1 MRVNENLS
9 KNGIGV
15 EVSEFSLSD
24 LTAENIDFLRAKW
37 VEYGLIVFPKLP
49 LSHDEFKDFAL
60 SFGEFGDDP
69 FISSLPDY
77 PNIAEIKRS
86 AKEKATPFGGTWHS
100 DWSFMKKPPSAT
112 LLHSKII
119 PPVGGNTLFANTEKA
134 FAALPD
140 EMKDKLRNLKVI
152 HSAKIPYADDGFYAL
167 EKEER
172 SMKILPSKEAKATF
186 SHPMIKIHPE
196 TKKECL
202 FINPVY
208 AINIEDFSEDE
219 SQELLWELYEHMIQD
234 QFIYEHIWNENM
246 LIMWDNRT
254 VMHQATGGYDGY
266 DRLLHRITLAAL

>member
-100 DWSFMKKPPSAT
+100 DWSFMKRPPSAT

-208 AINIEDFSEDE
+208 TINIEGFSEDE
-219 SQELLWELYEHMIQD
+219 SQQLLWELYEHMIQD
-234 QFIYEHIWNENM
+234 QFIYEHVWNENM

>member
-24 LTAENIDFLRAKW
+24 LTAENIAFLRSKW

-49 LSHDEFKDFAL
+49 LSHDEFKNFAL
-60 SFGEFGDDP
+60 SFGDFGDDP
-69 FISSLPDY
+69 FISSLSDY

-86 AKEKATPFGGTWHS
+86 ANEKATPFGGTWHS
-100 DWSFMKKPPSAT
+100 DWSFMKRPPSAT

-208 AINIEDFSEDE
+208 TINIEGFSEDE
-219 SQELLWELYEHMIQD
+219 SQQLLWELYEHMIQD
-234 QFIYEHIWNENM
+234 QFVYEHVWNADM

-254 VMHQATGGYDGY
+254 VMHQATGGYDGF
-266 DRLLHRITLAAL
+266 DRLLHRITLAAV

>member
-1 MRVNENLS
+1 MRVSENLS

-15 EVSEFSLSD
+15 EVSDFSLAD
-24 LTAENIDFLRAKW
+24 LTEENISFLRSKW

-60 SFGEFGDDP
+60 SFGNFGDDP

-86 AKEKATPFGGTWHS
+86 ANEKATPFGGTWHS

-112 LLHSKII
+112 LLHSKVI
-119 PPVGGNTLFANTEKA
+119 PPIGGNTFFANTEKA
-134 FAALPD
+134 FSSLPE
-140 EMKDKLRNLKVI
+140 EMKNKLRSLKVI

-172 SMKILPSKEAKATF
+172 SMKILPSKEAKATY
-186 SHPMIKIHPE
+186 SHPMVKIHPE
-196 TKKECL
+196 TNKECL

-208 AINIEDFSEDE
+208 TINIEGFSEDE
-219 SQELLWELYEHMIQD
+219 SQQLLWELYEHMIQE
-234 QFIYEHIWNENM
+234 QFVYEHVWNEDM

-266 DRLLHRITLAAL
+266 DRLLHRITLAAV

>member
-119 PPVGGNTLFANTEKA
+119 PPVGGNTLFANTC
-134 FAALPD
+134 L
-140 EMKDKLRNLKVI
+140 LYT
-152 HSAKIPYADDGFYAL
+152 S
-167 EKEER
+167 
-172 SMKILPSKEAKATF
+172 PS
-186 SHPMIKIHPE
+186 PR
-196 TKKECL
+196 
-202 FINPVY
+202 
-208 AINIEDFSEDE
+208 D
-219 SQELLWELYEHMIQD
+219 
-234 QFIYEHIWNENM
+234 
-246 LIMWDNRT
+246 
-254 VMHQATGGYDGY
+254 
-266 DRLLHRITLAAL
+266 

>member
-1 MRVNENLS
+1 MRVSENLS

-15 EVSEFSLSD
+15 EVTDFSLAD
-24 LTAENIDFLRAKW
+24 LTEENISFLRSKW

-60 SFGEFGDDP
+60 SFGDFGDDP

-86 AKEKATPFGGTWHS
+86 ANEKATPFGGTWHS

-119 PPVGGNTLFANTEKA
+119 PPVGGNTLFANTERS
-134 FAALPD
+134 FAALPE
-140 EMKDKLRNLKVI
+140 EMKNKLRNLKVI

-186 SHPMIKIHPE
+186 SHPMVKIHPE
-196 TKKECL
+196 TNKECL

-208 AINIEDFSEDE
+208 TINVEGFSEDE
-219 SQELLWELYEHMIQD
+219 SQQLLWELYEHMIQD
-234 QFIYEHIWNENM
+234 RFVYEHVWNDDM

-266 DRLLHRITLAAL
+266 DRLLHRITLAAV

>member
-1 MRVNENLS
+1 MRVSENLS

-15 EVSEFSLSD
+15 EVFDFSLSD
-24 LTAENIDFLRAKW
+24 LTEENINFLRSKW

-60 SFGEFGDDP
+60 NFGDFGDDP

-86 AKEKATPFGGTWHS
+86 ANEKATPFGGTWHS

-119 PPVGGNTLFANTEKA
+119 PPVGGNTLFANTEKS
-134 FAALPD
+134 FAALPE
-140 EMKDKLRNLKVI
+140 EMKNKLRNLKVI

-186 SHPMIKIHPE
+186 SHPMVKIHPE
-196 TKKECL
+196 TNKECL

-208 AINIEDFSEDE
+208 TINIEGFSEDK

-234 QFIYEHIWNENM
+234 QFVYEHVWKEDM

-254 VMHQATGGYDGY
+254 VMHQASGGYDGY
-266 DRLLHRITLAAL
+266 DRLLHRITLAAV

>member
-1 MRVNENLS
+1 MRVSEDLS

-15 EVSEFSLSD
+15 KVSDFSLSD
-24 LTAENIDFLRAKW
+24 LTEKNISFLRSKW

-49 LSHDEFKDFAL
+49 LSHNEFKDFAL
-60 SFGEFGDDP
+60 SFGDFGDDP
-69 FISSLPDY
+69 FISSLPNY

-86 AKEKATPFGGTWHS
+86 ANEKATPFGGTWHS

-119 PPVGGNTLFANTEKA
+119 PPVGGNTLFANTERS
-134 FAALPD
+134 FAALP
-140 EMKDKLRNLKVI
+140 EKMKNKLRNLKVI

-167 EKEER
+167 EKEKR

-196 TKKECL
+196 TKKECM

-208 AINIEDFSEDE
+208 TINIEGFSEDE
-219 SQELLWELYEHMIQD
+219 SQQLLWELYEHMIQD
-234 QFIYEHIWNENM
+234 QFVYEHVWNEDM

-254 VMHQATGGYDGY
+254 VMHQAMGGYDGY
-266 DRLLHRITLAAL
+266 DRLLHRITLAAV

>member
-1 MRVNENLS
+1 MRVSEDLS

-15 EVSEFSLSD
+15 KVSDFSLSD
-24 LTAENIDFLRAKW
+24 LTEKNISFLRSKW

-49 LSHDEFKDFAL
+49 LSHDEFKEFAL
-60 SFGEFGDDP
+60 SFGDFGDDP

-119 PPVGGNTLFANTEKA
+119 PPVGGNTLFANTERS
-134 FAALPD
+134 FAALP
-140 EMKDKLRNLKVI
+140 EKMKNKLRNLKVI

-167 EKEER
+167 EKEKR

-186 SHPMIKIHPE
+186 SHPMVKIHPE
-196 TKKECL
+196 TKKECM

-208 AINIEDFSEDE
+208 TINIEGFSEDE
-219 SQELLWELYEHMIQD
+219 SQQLLWELYEHMIQD
-234 QFIYEHIWNENM
+234 QFVYEHVWNEDM

-254 VMHQATGGYDGY
+254 VMHQAMGGYDGY
-266 DRLLHRITLAAL
+266 DRLLHRITLAAV

>member
-77 PNIAEIKRS
+77 PNIAEIKRR

-208 AINIEDFSEDE
+208 TINIEGFSEDE
-219 SQELLWELYEHMIQD
+219 SQQLLWELYEHMIQD
-234 QFIYEHIWNENM
+234 QFVYEHVWNENM

>member
-1 MRVNENLS
+1 MRLSENLS

-15 EVSEFSLSD
+15 EVSDFSLAD
-24 LTAENIDFLRAKW
+24 LTRENISFLRSKW

-60 SFGEFGDDP
+60 SFGDFGDDP

-86 AKEKATPFGGTWHS
+86 ANEKATPFGGTWQS
-100 DWSFMKKPPSAT
+100 DWSFMNKPPSAT

-119 PPVGGNTLFANTEKA
+119 PPVGGNTLFANTERS
-134 FAALPD
+134 FAALPE
-140 EMKDKLRNLKVI
+140 EMKNKLRKLKVI

-186 SHPMIKIHPE
+186 SHPMVKIHPE
-196 TKKECL
+196 TNKECL

-208 AINIEDFSEDE
+208 TINVEGFSEDA
-219 SQELLWELYEHMIQD
+219 SQQLLWELYEHMIQD
-234 QFIYEHIWNENM
+234 QFVYEHVWNDDM

-266 DRLLHRITLAAL
+266 DRLLHRITLAAV

>member
-1 MRVNENLS
+1 MKVSENLS
-9 KNGIGV
+9 RNGIGV
-15 EVSEFSLSD
+15 EVTNFSLSD
-24 LTAENIDFLRAKW
+24 LTEENISFLRSKW
-37 VEYGLIVFPKLP
+37 VEYGLIVFPELP

-60 SFGEFGDDP
+60 SFGDFGDDP

-86 AKEKATPFGGTWHS
+86 ANEKATPFGGTWHS

-119 PPVGGNTLFANTEKA
+119 PPVGGNTLFANTERS
-134 FAALPD
+134 FAALPE
-140 EMKDKLRNLKVI
+140 EMKNKLRNLKVI

-186 SHPMIKIHPE
+186 SHPMVKIHPE
-196 TKKECL
+196 TNKECL

-208 AINIEDFSEDE
+208 TINIEGLSEDE
-219 SQELLWELYEHMIQD
+219 SQQLLWELYEHMIQD
-234 QFIYEHIWNENM
+234 KFVYEHVWNEDM

-266 DRLLHRITLAAL
+266 DRLLHRITLAAV

>member
-1 MRVNENLS
+1 MRVSENLS

-15 EVSEFSLSD
+15 EVTDFSLAD
-24 LTAENIDFLRAKW
+24 LTEENISFLRSKW

-60 SFGEFGDDP
+60 SFGDFGDDP

-86 AKEKATPFGGTWHS
+86 ANEKATPFGGTWHS

-119 PPVGGNTLFANTEKA
+119 PPVGGNTLFANTEKS
-134 FAALPD
+134 FAALP
-140 EMKDKLRNLKVI
+140 EHMKNRLRNLKVI

-186 SHPMIKIHPE
+186 SHPMVKIHPE
-196 TKKECL
+196 TNKECL

-208 AINIEDFSEDE
+208 TINVEGFSEDE
-219 SQELLWELYEHMIQD
+219 SQQLLWELYEHMIQD
-234 QFIYEHIWNENM
+234 RFVYEHVWNDDM

-266 DRLLHRITLAAL
+266 DRLLHRITLAAV

>member
-1 MRVNENLS
+1 MRVSENLS

-15 EVSEFSLSD
+15 EVTDFSLAD
-24 LTAENIDFLRAKW
+24 LTEENISFLRSKW

-49 LSHDEFKDFAL
+49 LSHDEFKNFAL
-60 SFGEFGDDP
+60 SFGDFGDDP

-86 AKEKATPFGGTWHS
+86 ANEKATPFGGTWHS

-119 PPVGGNTLFANTEKA
+119 PPVGGNTLFANTEKS
-134 FAALPD
+134 FAALPED
-140 EMKDKLRNLKVI
+140 MKKRLRNLKVI

-186 SHPMIKIHPE
+186 SHPMVKIHPE
-196 TKKECL
+196 TNKECL

-208 AINIEDFSEDE
+208 TINIEGLSEDE
-219 SQELLWELYEHMIQD
+219 SQQLLWELYEHMIQD
-234 QFIYEHIWNENM
+234 KFVYEHVWNEDM

-266 DRLLHRITLAAL
+266 DRLLHRITLAAV

>member
-1 MRVNENLS
+1 MRVSENLS

-15 EVSEFSLSD
+15 EVSDFSLSD
-24 LTAENIDFLRAKW
+24 LTEENITFLRSKW

-60 SFGEFGDDP
+60 SFGDFGDDP

-86 AKEKATPFGGTWHS
+86 ANEKATPFGGTWHS

-119 PPVGGNTLFANTEKA
+119 PPVGGNTLFANTERA
-134 FAALPD
+134 FNALPD
-140 EMKDKLRNLKVI
+140 KMKDKLRNLKVI

-208 AINIEDFSEDE
+208 TINIEGFSEDE
-219 SQELLWELYEHMIQD
+219 SQQLLWELYEHMIQD
-234 QFIYEHIWNENM
+234 KFVYEHVWNEDM

-254 VMHQATGGYDGY
+254 VMHQASGGYDGY
-266 DRLLHRITLAAL
+266 DRLLHRITLAAV

>member
-1 MRVNENLS
+1 MRVSENLS

-15 EVSEFSLSD
+15 EVTDFSLSD
-24 LTAENIDFLRAKW
+24 LTEENISFLRSKW

-60 SFGEFGDDP
+60 SFGDFGDDP

-86 AKEKATPFGGTWHS
+86 ANEKATPFGGTWHS

-119 PPVGGNTLFANTEKA
+119 PPIGGNTLFANTEKS
-134 FAALPD
+134 FAALPE
-140 EMKDKLRNLKVI
+140 EMKNKLRNLKVI

-186 SHPMIKIHPE
+186 SHPMVKIHPE
-196 TKKECL
+196 TNKECL

-208 AINIEDFSEDE
+208 TINIEGLSEDE
-219 SQELLWELYEHMIQD
+219 SQQLLWELYEHMIQD
-234 QFIYEHIWNENM
+234 KFVYEHVWNEDM

-266 DRLLHRITLAAL
+266 DRLLHRITLAAV

>member
-1 MRVNENLS
+1 MRVSENLS

-15 EVSEFSLSD
+15 EVSDFSLSD
-24 LTAENIDFLRAKW
+24 LTEKNISFLRSKW
-37 VEYGLIVFPKLP
+37 VKYGLIVFPKLP

-60 SFGEFGDDP
+60 SFGDFGDDP

-86 AKEKATPFGGTWHS
+86 ANEKATPFGGTWHS
-100 DWSFMKKPPSAT
+100 DWSFMKRPPSAT

-119 PPVGGNTLFANTEKA
+119 PPVGGNTLFANTERS
-134 FAALPD
+134 FAALPE
-140 EMKDKLRNLKVI
+140 EMKNKLRNLKVI

-208 AINIEDFSEDE
+208 TINIEGFSEDE
-219 SQELLWELYEHMIQD
+219 SQQLLWELYEHMIQD
-234 QFIYEHIWNENM
+234 QFIYEHAWNEDM

-254 VMHQATGGYDGY
+254 VMHQAMGGYDGY
-266 DRLLHRITLAAL
+266 DRLLHRITLAAV

>member
-15 EVSEFSLSD
+15 EVSDFSLSD
-24 LTAENIDFLRAKW
+24 LTAENVAFLRSKW

-60 SFGEFGDDP
+60 SFGDFGDDP

-86 AKEKATPFGGTWHS
+86 ANEKATPFGGTWHS

-208 AINIEDFSEDE
+208 TINIEGFSEDE
-219 SQELLWELYEHMIQD
+219 SQQLLWELYEHMIQD
-234 QFIYEHIWNENM
+234 QFIYEHVWNENM

>member
-1 MRVNENLS
+1 MRVSENLS

-15 EVSEFSLSD
+15 EVTDFSLSD
-24 LTAENIDFLRAKW
+24 LTEENISFLRSKW
-37 VEYGLIVFPKLP
+37 VEYGLIVFPNLP

-60 SFGEFGDDP
+60 SFGDFGDDP

-86 AKEKATPFGGTWHS
+86 ANEKATPFGGTWHS

-119 PPVGGNTLFANTEKA
+119 PPVGGNTLFANTERS
-134 FAALPD
+134 FAALPE
-140 EMKDKLRNLKVI
+140 EMKNKLRNLKVI
-152 HSAKIPYADDGFYAL
+152 HSAKVPYADDGFYAL

-186 SHPMIKIHPE
+186 SHPMVKIHPE
-196 TKKECL
+196 TNKECL

-208 AINIEDFSEDE
+208 TINVEGFSEDE
-219 SQELLWELYEHMIQD
+219 SQQLLWELYEHMIKD
-234 QFIYEHIWNENM
+234 QFVYEHVWNDDM

-266 DRLLHRITLAAL
+266 DRLLHRITLAAV

>member
-24 LTAENIDFLRAKW
+24 LTAENIAFLRAKW

-119 PPVGGNTLFANTEKA
+119 PPIGGNTLFANTEKA

-208 AINIEDFSEDE
+208 TINIEGFSEDE
-219 SQELLWELYEHMIQD
+219 SQQLLWELYEHMIQD
-234 QFIYEHIWNENM
+234 QFIYEHVWNENM

>member
-1 MRVNENLS
+1 MRVSENLS

-15 EVSEFSLSD
+15 EVSDFSLSD
-24 LTAENIDFLRAKW
+24 LTEENISFLRSKW

-60 SFGEFGDDP
+60 SFGNFGDDP

-86 AKEKATPFGGTWHS
+86 ANEKATPFGGTWHS

-119 PPVGGNTLFANTEKA
+119 PPVGGNTLFANTEKS
-134 FAALPD
+134 FAALP
-140 EMKDKLRNLKVI
+140 EKMKNKLRNLKVI

-208 AINIEDFSEDE
+208 TINIEGISEDE
-219 SQELLWELYEHMIQD
+219 SQGLLWELYEHMTQD
-234 QFIYEHIWNENM
+234 KFVYEHVWNEDM

-254 VMHQATGGYDGY
+254 VMHQASGGYDGY
-266 DRLLHRITLAAL
+266 DRLLHRITLAAV

>member
-1 MRVNENLS
+1 MRVSENLS

-15 EVSEFSLSD
+15 EVSDFSLAD
-24 LTAENIDFLRAKW
+24 LTQENISFLRSKW

-60 SFGEFGDDP
+60 SFGDFGDDP

-86 AKEKATPFGGTWHS
+86 ANEKATPFGGTWHS

-119 PPVGGNTLFANTEKA
+119 PPEGGNTLFANTEKS
-134 FAALPD
+134 FAALPED
-140 EMKDKLRNLKVI
+140 MKNRLRNLKVI

-186 SHPMIKIHPE
+186 SHPMVKIHPE
-196 TKKECL
+196 TNKECL

-208 AINIEDFSEDE
+208 TINIEGFSEDE
-219 SQELLWELYEHMIQD
+219 SQQLLWELYEHMIQD
-234 QFIYEHIWNENM
+234 QFVYEHVWNEDM

-266 DRLLHRITLAAL
+266 DRLLHRITLAAV

>member
-1 MRVNENLS
+1 MKVSENLS

-15 EVSEFSLSD
+15 EVTDFSLSD
-24 LTAENIDFLRAKW
+24 LTEENISFLRSKW
-37 VEYGLIVFPKLP
+37 IEYGLIVFPELP

-60 SFGEFGDDP
+60 SFGDFGDDP

-86 AKEKATPFGGTWHS
+86 ANEKATPFGGTWHS

-119 PPVGGNTLFANTEKA
+119 PPVGGNTLFANTERS
-134 FAALPD
+134 FAALPE
-140 EMKDKLRNLKVI
+140 EMKNKLRNLKVI

-186 SHPMIKIHPE
+186 SHPMVKIHPE
-196 TKKECL
+196 TNKECL

-208 AINIEDFSEDE
+208 TINVEGFSEDE
-219 SQELLWELYEHMIQD
+219 SQQLLWELYEHMIKD
-234 QFIYEHIWNENM
+234 QFVYEHVWNDDM

-266 DRLLHRITLAAL
+266 DRLLHRITLAAV

>member
-15 EVSEFSLSD
+15 EVSDFSLSD
-24 LTAENIDFLRAKW
+24 LTAENVAFLRSKW

-60 SFGEFGDDP
+60 SFGNFGDDP

-86 AKEKATPFGGTWHS
+86 ANEKATPFGGTWHS

-134 FAALPD
+134 FAALP
-140 EMKDKLRNLKVI
+140 EKMKDKLRNLKVI

-208 AINIEDFSEDE
+208 TINIEGFSEDE
-219 SQELLWELYEHMIQD
+219 SQQLLWELYEHMIQD
-234 QFIYEHIWNENM
+234 QFVYEHVWNADM

-254 VMHQATGGYDGY
+254 VMHQATGGYDGF
-266 DRLLHRITLAAL
+266 DRLLHRITLAAV

>member
-1 MRVNENLS
+1 MRVSENLS
-9 KNGIGV
+9 NNGIGV
-15 EVSEFSLSD
+15 EVTDFSLAD
-24 LTAENIDFLRAKW
+24 LTEENISFLRSKW

-60 SFGEFGDDP
+60 SFGNFGDDP

-86 AKEKATPFGGTWHS
+86 ANEKATPFGGTWHS

-119 PPVGGNTLFANTEKA
+119 PPVGGNTLFANTERS
-134 FAALPD
+134 FAALPE
-140 EMKDKLRNLKVI
+140 EMKNKLRNLKVI

-186 SHPMIKIHPE
+186 SHPMVKIHPE
-196 TKKECL
+196 TNKECL

-208 AINIEDFSEDE
+208 TINVEGFSEDE
-219 SQELLWELYEHMIQD
+219 SQQLLWELYEHMIQD
-234 QFIYEHIWNENM
+234 RFVYEHVWNDDM

-266 DRLLHRITLAAL
+266 DRLLHRITLAAV

>member
-1 MRVNENLS
+1 MRVSENLS

-15 EVSEFSLSD
+15 EVTDFSLSD
-24 LTAENIDFLRAKW
+24 LTEENISFLRSKW
-37 VEYGLIVFPKLP
+37 VEYGLIVFPELP

-60 SFGEFGDDP
+60 SFGDFGDDP

-86 AKEKATPFGGTWHS
+86 ANEKATPFGGTWHS

-119 PPVGGNTLFANTEKA
+119 PPVGGNTLFANTERS
-134 FAALPD
+134 FAALP
-140 EMKDKLRNLKVI
+140 EELKKKLRNLKVI

-186 SHPMIKIHPE
+186 SHPMVKIHPE
-196 TKKECL
+196 TNKECL

-208 AINIEDFSEDE
+208 TINVEGFSEDE
-219 SQELLWELYEHMIQD
+219 SQQLLWELYEHMIKD
-234 QFIYEHIWNENM
+234 QFVYEHVWNDDM

-266 DRLLHRITLAAL
+266 DRLLHRITLAAV

>member
-24 LTAENIDFLRAKW
+24 LTAENIAFLRSKW

-60 SFGEFGDDP
+60 SFGNFGDDP

-86 AKEKATPFGGTWHS
+86 ANEKATPFGGTWHS

-134 FAALPD
+134 FAALP
-140 EMKDKLRNLKVI
+140 EKMKDKLRDLKVI

-196 TKKECL
+196 TKQECL

-208 AINIEDFSEDE
+208 TINIEGFSEDE
-219 SQELLWELYEHMIQD
+219 SQQLLWELYEHMIQD
-234 QFIYEHIWNENM
+234 QFVYEHVWNADM

-254 VMHQATGGYDGY
+254 VMHQATGGYDGF
-266 DRLLHRITLAAL
+266 DRLLHRITLAAV

>member
-15 EVSEFSLSD
+15 EVSDFSLAD
-24 LTAENIDFLRAKW
+24 LTQENISFLRSKW

-60 SFGEFGDDP
+60 SFGNFGDDP

-86 AKEKATPFGGTWHS
+86 ANEKATPFGGTWHS

-119 PPVGGNTLFANTEKA
+119 PPVGGNTLFANTERS
-134 FAALPD
+134 FAALPE
-140 EMKDKLRNLKVI
+140 EMKNKLRNLKVI

-186 SHPMIKIHPE
+186 SHPMVKIHPE
-196 TKKECL
+196 TNKECL

-208 AINIEDFSEDE
+208 TINVEGFSEDA
-219 SQELLWELYEHMIQD
+219 SQQLLWELYEHMIQD
-234 QFIYEHIWNENM
+234 RFVYEHVWTDDM

-266 DRLLHRITLAAL
+266 DRLLHRITLAAV

>member
-15 EVSEFSLSD
+15 EVSDFSLSD
-24 LTAENIDFLRAKW
+24 LTEENIAFLRSKW

-60 SFGEFGDDP
+60 SFGNFGDDP

-86 AKEKATPFGGTWHS
+86 ANEKATPFGGTWHS

-119 PPVGGNTLFANTEKA
+119 PPVGGNTLFANTEKS
-134 FAALPD
+134 FAALP
-140 EMKDKLRNLKVI
+140 EKMKNKLRNLKVI

-186 SHPMIKIHPE
+186 SHPMVKIHPE
-196 TKKECL
+196 TNKECL

-208 AINIEDFSEDE
+208 TINVEGFSEDE
-219 SQELLWELYEHMIQD
+219 SQQLLWELYEHMIQD
-234 QFIYEHIWNENM
+234 KFVYEHVWNEDM

-266 DRLLHRITLAAL
+266 DRLLHRITLAAV

>member
-1 MRVNENLS
+1 MRVSENLS

-15 EVSEFSLSD
+15 EVSDFSLAD
-24 LTAENIDFLRAKW
+24 LTRENISFLRSKW

-60 SFGEFGDDP
+60 SFGDFGDDP

-208 AINIEDFSEDE
+208 TINIEGFSEDE
-219 SQELLWELYEHMIQD
+219 SQQLLWELYEHMIQD
-234 QFIYEHIWNENM
+234 QFIYEHVWNENM

-266 DRLLHRITLAAL
+266 DRLVHRITLAAL

>member
-1 MRVNENLS
+1 MRVSENLS

-15 EVSEFSLSD
+15 EVSDFSLAD
-24 LTAENIDFLRAKW
+24 LTEENISFLRSKW

-60 SFGEFGDDP
+60 SFGDFGDDP

-86 AKEKATPFGGTWHS
+86 ANEKATPFGGTWHS

-119 PPVGGNTLFANTEKA
+119 PPIGGNTLFANTEKS
-134 FAALPD
+134 FAALPE
-140 EMKDKLRNLKVI
+140 EMKNKLRNLKVI

-186 SHPMIKIHPE
+186 SHPMVKIHPE
-196 TKKECL
+196 TNKECL

-208 AINIEDFSEDE
+208 TINIEGLSEDE
-219 SQELLWELYEHMIQD
+219 SQQLLWELYEHMIQD
-234 QFIYEHIWNENM
+234 KFVYEHVWNQDM

-266 DRLLHRITLAAL
+266 DRLLHRITLAAV

>member
-1 MRVNENLS
+1 MRVSENLS

-15 EVSEFSLSD
+15 EVTDFSLAD
-24 LTAENIDFLRAKW
+24 LTEENISFLRSKW
-37 VEYGLIVFPKLP
+37 VEYGLIVVPKLP

-60 SFGEFGDDP
+60 SFGDFGDDP

-86 AKEKATPFGGTWHS
+86 VNEKATPFGGTWHS
-100 DWSFMKKPPSAT
+100 DWSFMKRPPSAT

-119 PPVGGNTLFANTEKA
+119 PPVGGNTLFANTERS
-134 FAALPD
+134 FAALPE
-140 EMKDKLRNLKVI
+140 EMKNKLRNLKVI

-172 SMKILPSKEAKATF
+172 SMKILPSKEAKATY
-186 SHPMIKIHPE
+186 SHPMVKIHPE
-196 TKKECL
+196 TNKECL

-208 AINIEDFSEDE
+208 TINIEGFSEDE
-219 SQELLWELYEHMIQD
+219 SQKLLWELYEHMIQE
-234 QFIYEHIWNENM
+234 QFVYEHVWNEDM

-266 DRLLHRITLAAL
+266 DRLLHRITLAAV

>member
-1 MRVNENLS
+1 MRVSENLS

-15 EVSEFSLSD
+15 EVTDFSLTD
-24 LTAENIDFLRAKW
+24 LTRENISFLRSKW

-60 SFGEFGDDP
+60 SFGDFGDDP
-69 FISSLPDY
+69 FISSLQDY

-86 AKEKATPFGGTWHS
+86 ANEKATPFGGTWHS

-119 PPVGGNTLFANTEKA
+119 PPVGGNTLFANTEKS
-134 FAALPD
+134 FAALPE
-140 EMKDKLRNLKVI
+140 EMKNKLRKLKVI

-186 SHPMIKIHPE
+186 SHPMVKIHPE
-196 TKKECL
+196 TNKECL

-208 AINIEDFSEDE
+208 TINIEGLSEDE
-219 SQELLWELYEHMIQD
+219 SQQLLWELYEHMIQD
-234 QFIYEHIWNENM
+234 KFVYEHVWNEDM

-266 DRLLHRITLAAL
+266 DRLLHRITLAAV

>member
-15 EVSEFSLSD
+15 EVSDFSLSD
-24 LTAENIDFLRAKW
+24 LTAENVAFLRSKW
-37 VEYGLIVFPKLP
+37 VKYGLIVFPKLP

-208 AINIEDFSEDE
+208 TINIEGFSEDE
-219 SQELLWELYEHMIQD
+219 SQQLLWELYEHMIQD
-234 QFIYEHIWNENM
+234 QFIYEHVWNENM

>member
-1 MRVNENLS
+1 MRISENLS

-15 EVSEFSLSD
+15 EVSDFSLVD
-24 LTAENIDFLRAKW
+24 LTRENISFLRSKW
-37 VEYGLIVFPKLP
+37 VDYGLIVFPKLP

-60 SFGEFGDDP
+60 SFGDFGDDP

-86 AKEKATPFGGTWHS
+86 ANEKATPFGGTWHS

-119 PPVGGNTLFANTEKA
+119 PPVGGNTLFANTEKS
-134 FAALPD
+134 FAALPED
-140 EMKDKLRNLKVI
+140 MKNRLRNLKVI

-186 SHPMIKIHPE
+186 SHPMVKIHPE
-196 TKKECL
+196 TNKECL

-208 AINIEDFSEDE
+208 TINIEGFSEDE
-219 SQELLWELYEHMIQD
+219 SQQLLWELYEHMIQD
-234 QFIYEHIWNENM
+234 KFVYEHIWNEDM

-254 VMHQATGGYDGY
+254 IMHQAMGGYDGY
-266 DRLLHRITLAAL
+266 DRLLHRITLAAV

>member
-1 MRVNENLS
+1 MKVSENLS
-9 KNGIGV
+9 RNGIGV
-15 EVSEFSLSD
+15 EVTNFSLSD
-24 LTAENIDFLRAKW
+24 LTEENISFLRSKW

-60 SFGEFGDDP
+60 SFGNFGDDP

-86 AKEKATPFGGTWHS
+86 ANEKATPFGGTWHS

-119 PPVGGNTLFANTEKA
+119 PPVGGNTLFANTERS
-134 FAALPD
+134 FAALPE
-140 EMKDKLRNLKVI
+140 EMKNKLRNLKVI

-186 SHPMIKIHPE
+186 SHPMVKIHPE
-196 TKKECL
+196 TNKECL

-208 AINIEDFSEDE
+208 TINVEGFSENA
-219 SQELLWELYEHMIQD
+219 SQQLLWELYEHMIQD
-234 QFIYEHIWNENM
+234 RFVYEHVWNDDM

-266 DRLLHRITLAAL
+266 DRLLHRITLAAV

>member
-1 MRVNENLS
+1 MRVSENLS

-15 EVSEFSLSD
+15 EVTDFSLAD
-24 LTAENIDFLRAKW
+24 LTEENISFLRSKW

-60 SFGEFGDDP
+60 SFGDFGDDP

-86 AKEKATPFGGTWHS
+86 ANEKATPFGGTWHS

-119 PPVGGNTLFANTEKA
+119 PPVGGNTLFANTEKS
-134 FAALPD
+134 FAALP
-140 EMKDKLRNLKVI
+140 EHMKNRLRNLKVI

-186 SHPMIKIHPE
+186 SHPMVKIHPE
-196 TKKECL
+196 TNKECL

-208 AINIEDFSEDE
+208 TINVEGFSEDE

-234 QFIYEHIWNENM
+234 KFVYEHVWNEDM

-266 DRLLHRITLAAL
+266 DRLLHRITLAAV

>member
-1 MRVNENLS
+1 MRLSENLS

-15 EVSEFSLSD
+15 EVSDFSLAD
-24 LTAENIDFLRAKW
+24 LTRENISFLRSKW
-37 VEYGLIVFPKLP
+37 VKYGLIVFPRLP

-60 SFGEFGDDP
+60 SFGDFGDDP

-86 AKEKATPFGGTWHS
+86 ANEKATPFGGTWHS

-119 PPVGGNTLFANTEKA
+119 PPVGGNTLFANTEKS
-134 FAALPD
+134 FAALPE
-140 EMKDKLRNLKVI
+140 EMKNKLRNLKVI

-172 SMKILPSKEAKATF
+172 SMKILPSKEAKATY
-186 SHPMIKIHPE
+186 SHPMVKIHPE
-196 TKKECL
+196 TNKECL

-208 AINIEDFSEDE
+208 TINIEGFSEDE
-219 SQELLWELYEHMIQD
+219 SQQLLWELYEHMIQE
-234 QFIYEHIWNENM
+234 QFVYEHVWNEDM

-266 DRLLHRITLAAL
+266 DRLLHRITLAAV